1 MQKRIADA
9 QGELHAMGS
18 GHETM
23 EAHGSAPRL
32 MASSNMTVDPQ
43 ELEPERSGWSGDYI
57 SGDVL
62 HPPGWDNPEFSDAPQ
77 PLSPEVLAR
86 VAHDA
91 EIARNEAAR
100 MSESST
106 VQARGAGA

>member
-1 MQKRIADA
+1 
-9 QGELHAMGS
+9 
-18 GHETM
+18 
-23 EAHGSAPRL
+23 
-32 MASSNMTVDPQ
+32 MTVDPQ

-86 VAHDA
+86 IADDA
-91 EIARNEAAR
+91 EIERNEAAR

-106 VQARGAGA
+106 VQARGSAHDTRVWRGVSGMWLNTTPGCVHATPA